1 MELAKKELSR
11 RIDEIIVSCAIGM
24 GCDKAELMRLASE
37 YGNVSDSYTF
47 SKLRLAFEFEHEKK
61 IALLLQEEVNDHIRR
76 FRSAVG
82 SHGRILQTRQFYSE
96 LGSHGKN
103 LKNRK
108 PKASPKAS
116 PNASPKASP
125 KKTLRCNVLGGKRR
139 TRINSKRRRAWLA

>member
-47 SKLRLAFEFEHEKK
+47 SKLMLAFEFEHEKK

-116 PNASPKASP
+116 P

-139 TRINSKRRRAWLA
+139 TRINSKRRRAWLD